1 MNALITP
8 LLGLSSFKNLV
19 EDIKTKNT
27 PVLLTGVIDVQTV
40 HLIAG
45 VESCV
50 NAPSLIVVENELKA
64 KEVYEDLRFFNKNVM
79 HYPARD
85 FIFYSAD
92 VHSRETDMQRAKVV
106 NSLIKDKRPTV
117 VLSVEALFD
126 RHVTK
131 EAFAKHIITINE
143 GQVIEVENL
152 IESLV
157 FMGYERTEL
166 VEGAGQFSVRG
177 GIIDIFSPVEET
189 AVRIEMW
196 DDEVDSIRT
205 MDCYSQRSLEKI
217 KSTEFFPADQI
228 VYEEKELENAILLLE
243 KEYKKTR
250 TSFLKKEMTEAIEK
264 LDEHVGEAIEK
275 FRTQKHITGAG
286 SFIEYF
292 YNDTV
297 SILSYMPQ
305 DTIIFYNEPQ
315 RIVNQAESV
324 FRQFTE
330 SIKNRIEK
338 GYMLKK
344 ESGLIFDYS
353 TVLKMAESYK
363 QVVLTTITKTVRE
376 FKIKDIISFAVKSTS
391 AFNNQTNLFCEEIT
405 ELKKNGYSI
414 LVLTGSQSRGE
425 RLVKELFEQGIT
437 AGFIENLNDAQIMP
451 GTVSVARGSLSRG
464 FEYQNIKLAVYSDHE
479 LFDEKTRKK
488 ARKKKKTAASIE
500 SFTDLKVGDYV
511 VHQSHGIG
519 VFRGLEKIVVDGVN
533 KDYLKISYSDG
544 GSLFVPVNQMDA
556 IQKYI
561 GSNAEHVKLNKLGGQ
576 DWGKAKAKV
585 RAAVAILAQD
595 LINLYAKRQAAV
607 GYRYSED
614 NLWQKEFE
622 ETFPFD
628 ETDDQLI
635 AIEDVKKDME
645 SPRVMDRL
653 VCGDV
658 GYGKTEVAIRAAFK
672 AVQDGKQVA
681 YLVPTTILAQQHF
694 NTFTQ
699 RMKDYPVKIALMSR
713 FRTPKQQKETIK
725 ELEKGFVDI
734 VIGTHRILSKDVK
747 FKDLGMVIVD
757 EEQRFGVAHKEKMKA
772 MKENL
777 DVLTLTATPIP
788 RTLHM
793 SLSGIRDM
801 SVLEEPPQER
811 HPVQTYVMEND
822 PEFVKD
828 AIKRELARGG
838 QVYYLHNRVDSI
850 SQEAYKLQKLVPEAT
865 IAYAHG
871 QMTERE
877 LEVIMKDFIEGEI
890 DVLVCTTIIETG
902 LDIRNVNTMII
913 QDSDRMGLSQLY
925 QLRGRVGRSNR
936 IAYAYLMYR
945 RDKVLTEVS
954 EKRLQTIKEFTEFGS
969 GFKIAMRDLEIRG
982 AGNLLGAQQH
992 GHMESVGYDM
1002 YCRLL
1007 DEAVKELRGETV
1019 EQEFE
1024 TNIDL
1029 NINAYIPPFYIKN
1042 EEQKL
1047 EIYKKIS
1054 VIANADEY
1062 FDVQEEIEDRYGNLP
1077 KSVQMLLEIVLLKVD
1092 AHKLDIISIA
1102 QKQTNILVTFRGDAS
1117 LDPSVII
1124 KVVAK
1129 NPRRYL
1135 FTSAT
1140 NPYITIKTGDMS
1152 SMDVLD
1158 CIRGLIDKINEVKTQ
1173 ELK

>member
-1 MNALITP
+1 M
-8 LLGLSSFKNLV
+8 K
-19 EDIKTKNT
+19 
-27 PVLLTGVIDVQTV
+27 LTLCEQWTAIHSV
-40 HLIAG
+40 HW
-45 VESCV
+45 
-50 NAPSLIVVENELKA
+50 K
-64 KEVYEDLRFFNKNVM
+64 
-79 HYPARD
+79 
-85 FIFYSAD
+85 
-92 VHSRETDMQRAKVV
+92 
-106 NSLIKDKRPTV
+106 
-117 VLSVEALFD
+117 
-126 RHVTK
+126 
-131 EAFAKHIITINE
+131 
-143 GQVIEVENL
+143 
-152 IESLV
+152 
-157 FMGYERTEL
+157 
-166 VEGAGQFSVRG
+166 
-177 GIIDIFSPVEET
+177 
-189 AVRIEMW
+189 
-196 DDEVDSIRT
+196 
-205 MDCYSQRSLEKI
+205 KI
-217 KSTEFFPADQI
+217 KSTQLFPSDQV
-228 VYEEKELENAILLLE
+228 VYGEEELEKALLLLE
-243 KEYKKTR
+243 KEYKKTYA
-250 TSFLKKEMTEAIEK
+250 TFAKKEMTEEIKK
-264 LDEHVGEAIEK
+264 LGEHIGEAIEK
-275 FRTQKHITGAG
+275 LKTQKHITGAG

-292 YNDTV
+292 YDDTV

-305 DTIIFYNEPQ
+305 DTVVFYNEPQ
-315 RIVNQAESV
+315 HIAKQAETV
-324 FRQFTE
+324 FRQFAE

-344 ESGLIFDYS
+344 ESGVIFDYT
-353 TVLKMAESYK
+353 TVLKMAEGYR
-363 QVVLTTITKTVRE
+363 QVILTTITKAVRE
-376 FKIKDIISFAVKSTS
+376 FKIKDIISFEVKSTS
-391 AFNNQTNLFCEEIT
+391 AFNNKTDLFCEEIA
-405 ELKKNGYSI
+405 ELKKFGYSI

-425 RLVKELFEQGIT
+425 RLIKELYEQGIT
-437 AGFIENLNDAQIMP
+437 AGFLENLNESQLTK
-451 GTVSVARGSLSRG
+451 GTVNIARGSLSRG
-464 FEYQNIKLAVYSDHE
+464 FEYQHIKLAVYSDHE

-519 VFRGLEKIVVDGVN
+519 VFRGLEKIVVDGIN
-533 KDYLKISYSDG
+533 KDYLKISYADG

-576 DWGKAKAKV
+576 DWGKAKSKV

-595 LINLYAKRQAAV
+595 LIALYAKRQAAV
-607 GYRYSED
+607 GYQYSKD

-622 ETFPFD
+622 ETFPFQ
-628 ETDDQLI
+628 ETDDQLT
-635 AIEDVKKDME
+635 AVEDVKRDME
-645 SPRVMDRL
+645 SVRVMDRL

-699 RMKDYPVKIALMSR
+699 RMKDYPIKIELMSR

-725 ELEKGFVDI
+725 ELEKGLTDI

-747 FKDLGMVIVD
+747 FKDLGMIIVD

-828 AIKRELARGG
+828 AITRELARGG

-850 SQEAYKLQKLVPEAT
+850 SQEAYKLQKLVPEAN

-877 LEVIMKDFIEGEI
+877 LEVIMKDFIEGQI

-913 QDSDRMGLSQLY
+913 QDADRMGLSQLY

-1007 DEAVKELRGETV
+1007 DEAVKELKGEVV
-1019 EQEFE
+1019 EQDFE
-1024 TNIDL
+1024 TTIDL

-1054 VIANADEY
+1054 GIANADDY

-1092 AHKLDIISIA
+1092 AHKLDILSIA
-1102 QKQTNILVTFRGDAS
+1102 QKQTNIVVTFRGDAA

-1124 KVVAK
+1124 KVVGK
-1129 NPRRYL
+1129 NLRKYL

-1140 NPYITIKTGDMS
+1140 NPYITIKITDMS
-1152 SMDVLD
+1152 SKDTLDVV
-1158 CIRGLIDKINEVKTQ
+1158 RGLIDELEENRTQ
-1173 ELK
+1173 

>member
-1 MNALITP
+1 MNALIAP
-8 LLGLSSFKNLV
+8 LLGLSEFKSLI

-50 NAPSLIVVENELKA
+50 HAPSLIVVENELKA
-64 KEVYEDLRFFNKNVM
+64 KEISEDLHFFNKNIM
-79 HYPARD
+79 HYPTRD

-106 NSLIKDKRPTV
+106 NALIKNERPTV

-126 RHVTK
+126 RHVKK
-131 EAFAKHIITINE
+131 EDFQNHIVTVSE
-143 GQVIEVENL
+143 GQVLDVEKFVE
-152 IESLV
+152 ILV

-177 GIIDIFSPVEET
+177 GIIDVFSPVEET

-196 DDEVDSIRT
+196 DDEVDSVRT

-217 KSTEFFPADQI
+217 KSAEFFPSDQV
-228 VYEEKELENAILLLE
+228 VYGEEELEKAIMALE
-243 KEYKKTR
+243 KEYKRTR
-250 TSFLKKEMTEAIEK
+250 AAFLKKEMAEAVQK

-275 FRTQKHITGAG
+275 LKTQKHITGVG
-286 SFIEYF
+286 GFIEYF
-292 YNDTV
+292 YGDTV
-297 SILSYMPQ
+297 SILGYMPE
-305 DTIIFYNEPQ
+305 DTVIFYNEPQ
-315 RIVNQAESV
+315 RIANQAETV
-324 FRQFTE
+324 FRQFAE

-344 ESGLIFDYS
+344 ESGLIFDY
-353 TVLKMAESYK
+353 TAVLKMAESYR
-363 QVVLTTITKTVRE
+363 QVVLTTIAKSVRE
-376 FKIKDIISFAVKSTS
+376 FKIKDIINFAVKSTS
-391 AFNNQTNLFCEEIT
+391 AFNNKTDLFCEEIG
-405 ELKKNGYSI
+405 ELKKNGYCI

-425 RLVKELFEQGIT
+425 RLVKELFAQGIM
-437 AGFIENLNDAQIMP
+437 AGIVENLEDANLMP
-451 GTVSVARGSLSRG
+451 GTVNVSRGSLSRG
-464 FEYQNIKLAVYSDHE
+464 FEYPQMKLAVYSDHE
-479 LFDEKTRKK
+479 LFDEKTR
-488 ARKKKKTAASIE
+488 RKTKRKRNSASSIE

-607 GYRYSED
+607 GYQYSQD
-614 NLWQKEFE
+614 NSWQMEFE
-622 ETFPFD
+622 ETFPFE
-628 ETDDQLI
+628 ETEDQLS
-635 AIEDVKKDME
+635 AVEDVKRDME
-645 SPRVMDRL
+645 SKRVMDRL

-734 VIGTHRILSKDVK
+734 VIGTHRILSKDVH

-757 EEQRFGVAHKEKMKA
+757 EEQRFGVAHKEKLKA

-828 AIKRELARGG
+828 AIHRELARGG

-850 SQEAYKLQKLVPEAT
+850 SQEAYRLQKLVPEAN

-913 QDSDRMGLSQLY
+913 QDADRMGLSQLY

-1007 DEAVKELRGETV
+1007 DQAVKELRGETV
-1019 EQEFE
+1019 EQDFE

-1054 VIANADEY
+1054 VIANTDDY

-1092 AHKLDIISIA
+1092 AHKLDIISIT
-1102 QKQTNILVTFRGDAS
+1102 QKQTNILVTFRGDAT

-1124 KVVAK
+1124 KVVGK
-1129 NPRRYL
+1129 NPRKYL

-1140 NPYITIKTGDMS
+1140 NPYITIKIGDIS
-1152 SMDVLD
+1152 AVDTLNCV
-1158 CIRGLIDKINEVKTQ
+1158 RNLIDEIAAVKA
-1173 ELK
+1173 E